1 MTNYPLTMQIWQVDF
16 YRRPLQDESSQPLW
30 ELVICDNSIDWTYI
44 AFCPQSEA
52 NSDWLAQQLQQAN
65 TKLPELLQ
73 LFRPECQS
81 LLEAAGKQL
90 GIPVEATRRTI
101 DLKRLLQKR
110 AAEYPKMSQYTGEDY
125 QPISVYRPAPIPI
138 PEEIWGDGWRF
149 ATLTAR
155 DLDAFIEKPIPV
167 RSIPDILLPFNLGLA
182 STQPIPG
189 IVIDGGRQSK
199 QLARWLQSVNPVA
212 IDSIS
217 GDPDGIIL
225 ESGLVD
231 RWVLATFVDGDVA
244 AAART
249 YQQRRSASK
258 GLHFLLVQPDDSG
271 MTYSGFWLLQP
282 A

>member
-1 MTNYPLTMQIWQVDF
+1 MTTWQIDF
-16 YRRPLQDESSQPLW
+16 YRRPLKDESDRTLW
-30 ELVICDNSIDWTYI
+30 ELVICDNSSNWIYL

-65 TKLPELLQ
+65 TQLPDVIQ

-90 GIPVEATRRTI
+90 RIPVEATRRTI
-101 DLKRLLQKR
+101 DLKKLLQKR
-110 AAEYPKMSQYTGEDY
+110 AAEYPQMSQYTGETY

-138 PEEIWGDGWRF
+138 PEAIWGERWRF
-149 ATLTAR
+149 ATLPAEN
-155 DLDAFIEKPIPV
+155 LNAFTQKPIPV
-167 RSIPDILLPFNLGLA
+167 RSIPDILLPLNLGLA

-189 IVIDGGRQSK
+189 IVIDGGRQSMR
-199 QLARWLQSVNPVA
+199 LARWLQSVNPVA
-212 IDSIS
+212 IDYIA
-217 GDPDGIIL
+217 GDPDGLLL
-225 ESGLVD
+225 EAGLVD
-231 RWVLATFVDGDVA
+231 RWVLATFIDNDVA
-244 AAART
+244 TAART
-249 YQQRRSASK
+249 YQQRLSQSK